1 MSFDINFLRI
11 TMTVISF
18 VVFAGVIFF
27 AVHPQNRRRFEQAA
41 QLPPDEAGQ

>member
-1 MSFDINFLRI
+1 MNFDINFLRI
-11 TMTVISF
+11 AMTVISF

-27 AVHPQNRRRFEQAA
+27 AVHPRNRSRFERAA